1 MKNITQEDW
10 SQFLNQEFDNTKD
23 IRTFNEKNKIKYN
36 MFSPI
41 EVNGDNTHPL
51 FKYLKKNCDSMHDE
65 NGTLKSIGW
74 NFGKFLV
81 DKNGEVVNYFSPK
94 TNPLDLEK
102 IIIQLLQK

>member
-1 MKNITQEDW
+1 
-10 SQFLNQEFDNTKD
+10 
-23 IRTFNEKNKIKYN
+23 
-36 MFSPI
+36 
-41 EVNGDNTHPL
+41 
-51 FKYLKKNCDSMHDE
+51 MHDE